1 MSFYAP
7 DKLLIAE
14 NSKNCASESENQLF
28 FDK

>member
-7 DKLLIAE
+7 DKLFIAE
-14 NSKNCASESENQLF
+14 NSKKFASESENQLF